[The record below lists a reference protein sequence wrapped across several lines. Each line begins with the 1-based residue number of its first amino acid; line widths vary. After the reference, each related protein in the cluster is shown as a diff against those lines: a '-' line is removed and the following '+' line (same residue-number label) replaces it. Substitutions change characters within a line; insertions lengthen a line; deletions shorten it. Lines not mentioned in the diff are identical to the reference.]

1 KTLRKAGLVSIE
13 KGTKKY
19 SITELGKIL
28 VEFSR
33 DLEEYIA
40 VKRGRMF
47 VRTSRMTIDE
57 FDRTRIARSLV
68 GEAGMPQTLAD
79 EVAAEAE
86 DRLLKFGIV
95 YLSAPLIRELVNTIL
110 IERKLEEYRHK
121 LTRLGL
127 PVNDVTVL
135 LREAGQKHLD
145 ANWVQKSAGEK
156 VTEEYVLLNS
166 LPRTLHQRTP
176 TSTRPRRDQTAHLP
190 PQLGRLLQHNP
201 GPSNNRARPSNPE
214 SPAESRSC
222 RSKRKRRRNLRRL
235 FKRSRRAIH
244 NNNRCKS
251 RNLPS
256 AAHPQSIRHCTDP
269 QREDRDHGRA
279 SRPQIGRA
287 HV

>member
-1 KTLRKAGLVSIE
+1 MYEVKLDPVRDAGKFVYHLKTLRKAGLVSIE

-68 GEAGMPQTLAD
+68 SEAGMPQTLAD

-145 ANWVQKSAGEK
+145 ANWVQKSA
-156 VTEEYVLLNS
+156 
-166 LPRTLHQRTP
+166 
-176 TSTRPRRDQTAHLP
+176 
-190 PQLGRLLQHNP
+190 
-201 GPSNNRARPSNPE
+201 
-214 SPAESRSC
+214 
-222 RSKRKRRRNLRRL
+222 
-235 FKRSRRAIH
+235 
-244 NNNRCKS
+244 
-251 RNLPS
+251 
-256 AAHPQSIRHCTDP
+256 
-269 QREDRDHGRA
+269 
-279 SRPQIGRA
+279 
-287 HV
+287 

>member
-1 KTLRKAGLVSIE
+1 MLHVLKLLVSKGPLPYTEIMYEVKLDPVRDAGKFVYHLKTLRKAGLVLIE

-40 VKRGRMF
+40 TKRGRMF

-68 GEAGMPQTLAD
+68 AEAGMPQTLAD

-127 PVNDVTVL
+127 PVNDVTML
-135 LREAGQKHLD
+135 LREAAQKHLD
-145 ANWVQKSAGEK
+145 ANWVQKS
-156 VTEEYVLLNS
+156 
-166 LPRTLHQRTP
+166 
-176 TSTRPRRDQTAHLP
+176 
-190 PQLGRLLQHNP
+190 
-201 GPSNNRARPSNPE
+201 
-214 SPAESRSC
+214 
-222 RSKRKRRRNLRRL
+222 SKML
-235 FKRSRRAIH
+235 
-244 NNNRCKS
+244 
-251 RNLPS
+251 
-256 AAHPQSIRHCTDP
+256 
-269 QREDRDHGRA
+269 
-279 SRPQIGRA
+279 
-287 HV
+287 